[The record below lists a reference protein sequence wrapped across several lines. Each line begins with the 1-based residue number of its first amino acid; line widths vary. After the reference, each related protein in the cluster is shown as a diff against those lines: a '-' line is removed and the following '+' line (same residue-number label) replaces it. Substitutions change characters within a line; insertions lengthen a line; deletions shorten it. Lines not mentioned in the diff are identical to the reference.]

1 MNMTDYNFSDILS
14 SIAAISSQRKYWMVR
29 TMAGAYY
36 ADFIRNNYIAI
47 GYNEIPLEQ
56 LNNLPQSNKQAKS
69 ALKALFEDAYPENRS
84 IGHSVSQLLRFS
96 REVRIGDIVI
106 IPSENATHVAI
117 GVITSDMYEVE
128 ELDLDVDNRC
138 QFKKRM
144 RVDWKSYS
152 RRRNL
157 SPSLQMMFVSRH
169 PISDVTSYAPY
180 IDSRISDCYMKNDE
194 MNLVLRISTRNDVD
208 WEDFFK
214 LKALTELTEQFCERY
229 ELNLGNDPIH
239 MKIQMES
246 PGLLRLSC
254 KSTKKLVVLGLILV
268 ICFGGG
274 IRCERIGLDI
284 STGGIPAI
292 LDAISDFRDREADR
306 GLIETADEAMDS
318 LKIQAPADLIEI
330 LRVRNE
336 IRDNY

>member
-1 MNMTDYNFSDILS
+1 MTDYNFSDILS

-56 LNNLPQSNKQAKS
+56 LNNLPQSNKQAKA
-69 ALKALFEDAYPENRS
+69 ALKVLFEDAYPENRS
-84 IGHSVSQLLRFS
+84 VGHSVSQLLRFS

-128 ELDLDVDNRC
+128 ELDLNVDNRC

-144 RVDWKSYS
+144 RVDWKSFS

-180 IDSRISDCYMKNDE
+180 IDSRISDCYLKNEE
-194 MNLVLRISTRNDVD
+194 MNLVLKISTRKDVD
-208 WEDFFK
+208 WDDFFN
-214 LKALTELTEQFCERY
+214 LKALTVLTEQFCRNY
-229 ELNLGNDPIH
+229 DLNLGDAPIH

-246 PGLLRLSC
+246 PGSLRLSSV
-254 KSTKKLVVLGLILV
+254 STGKLLVVGLIV
-268 ICFGGG
+268 IALSGGG
-274 IRCERIGLDI
+274 IKCESIGLDMT
-284 STGGIPAI
+284 TGGIPA
-292 LDAISDFRDREADR
+292 LMEAISDYKDRQADR
-306 GLIETADEAMDS
+306 RLVEATVNAMDS
-318 LKIQAPADLIEI
+318 LKIQAPADLIEA
-330 LRVRNE
+330 LKVRNE

>member
-1 MNMTDYNFSDILS
+1 MTDYNFSDILS

-56 LNNLPQSNKQAKS
+56 LNNLPQSNKQAKA
-69 ALKALFEDAYPENRS
+69 ALKVLFEDAYPENRS
-84 IGHSVSQLLRFS
+84 VGHSVSQLLRFS

-117 GVITSDMYEVE
+117 GVITSEMYEIE
-128 ELDLDVDNRC
+128 ELDLNVDNRC

-144 RVDWKSYS
+144 RVDWKSFS

-180 IDSRISDCYMKNDE
+180 IDSRISDCYLKNEE
-194 MNLVLRISTRNDVD
+194 MNLVLKISTRKDVD
-208 WEDFFK
+208 WDDFFN
-214 LKALTELTEQFCERY
+214 LKALTVLTEQFCRNY
-229 ELNLGNDPIH
+229 DLNLGDAPIH

-246 PGLLRLSC
+246 PGSLRLSSV
-254 KSTKKLVVLGLILV
+254 STGKLLVVGLIV
-268 ICFGGG
+268 IALSGGG
-274 IRCERIGLDI
+274 IKCESIGLDMT
-284 STGGIPAI
+284 TGGIPA
-292 LDAISDFRDREADR
+292 LMEAISDYKDRQADR
-306 GLIETADEAMDS
+306 RLVEATVNAMDS
-318 LKIQAPADLIEI
+318 LKIQAPADLIEA
-330 LRVRNE
+330 LKVRNE

>member
-56 LNNLPQSNKQAKS
+56 LNNLPQSNKQAKA
-69 ALKALFEDAYPENRS
+69 ALKVLFEDAYPENRS
-84 IGHSVSQLLRFS
+84 VGHSVSQLLRFS

-117 GVITSDMYEVE
+117 GVITSEMYEIE
-128 ELDLDVDNRC
+128 ELDLNVDNRC

-144 RVDWKSYS
+144 RVDWKSFS

-180 IDSRISDCYMKNDE
+180 IDSRISDCYLKNEE
-194 MNLVLRISTRNDVD
+194 MNLVLKISTRKDVD
-208 WEDFFK
+208 WDDFFN
-214 LKALTELTEQFCERY
+214 LKALTVLTEQFCRNY
-229 ELNLGNDPIH
+229 DLNLGDAPIH

-246 PGLLRLSC
+246 PGSLRLSSV
-254 KSTKKLVVLGLILV
+254 STGKLLVVGLIV
-268 ICFGGG
+268 IALSGGG
-274 IRCERIGLDI
+274 IKCESIGLDMT
-284 STGGIPAI
+284 TGGIPA
-292 LDAISDFRDREADR
+292 LMEAISDYKDRQADR
-306 GLIETADEAMDS
+306 RLVEATVNAMDS
-318 LKIQAPADLIEI
+318 LKIQAPADLIEA
-330 LRVRNE
+330 LKVRNE

>member
-56 LNNLPQSNKQAKS
+56 LNNLPQSNKQAKA
-69 ALKALFEDAYPENRS
+69 ALKVLFEDAYPENRS
-84 IGHSVSQLLRFS
+84 VGHSVSQLLRFS

-128 ELDLDVDNRC
+128 ELDLNVDNRC

-144 RVDWKSYS
+144 RVDWKSFS

-180 IDSRISDCYMKNDE
+180 IDSRISDCYLKNEE
-194 MNLVLRISTRNDVD
+194 MNLVLKISTRKDVD
-208 WEDFFK
+208 WDDFFN
-214 LKALTELTEQFCERY
+214 LKALTVLTEQFCRNY
-229 ELNLGNDPIH
+229 DLNLGDAPIH

-246 PGLLRLSC
+246 PGSLRLSSV
-254 KSTKKLVVLGLILV
+254 STGKLLVVGLIV
-268 ICFGGG
+268 IALSGGG
-274 IRCERIGLDI
+274 IKCESIGLDMT
-284 STGGIPAI
+284 TGGIPA
-292 LDAISDFRDREADR
+292 LMEAISDYKDRQADR
-306 GLIETADEAMDS
+306 RLVEATVNAMDS
-318 LKIQAPADLIEI
+318 LKIQAPADLIEA
-330 LRVRNE
+330 LKVRNE